1 MLDNFLMSSSSS
13 LSEDEEEEEEEHAAS
28 AGLVHHNP
36 AELFLS
42 LPGTSGPSFQ
52 GIK

>member
-13 LSEDEEEEEEEHAAS
+13 LSEDEEEDEEENAAS
-28 AGLVHHNP
+28 GLVHHNP
-36 AELFLS
+36 ADLFLS

-52 GIK
+52 GI